1 MYTISVYDGDKPEDL
16 ARNFAIEQ
24 SLDKKTEKNLL
35 QLIKTQMATVLTR
48 IDEEDNEL
56 TENSSV
62 ISGF

>member
-24 SLDKKTEKNLL
+24 SLDKKTETNLL

-62 ISGF
+62 ISGL